1 MNHLYYGDCLTIMQ
15 EMPLASVDL
24 IYLDPPF
31 KSDKDYHSIYKDE
44 TGRPLPDQ
52 IEAFCDMWTLTPE
65 RERAIRQMPAMLRE
79 TGIDDSV
86 AEFWRIWMNAL
97 RKTQPDLLAY
107 LSYMVERLIWMKGL
121 LRPAGSIWLHCDPEA
136 SHYIKV
142 MLDGIFGHNNFRNEI
157 TWKRTSS
164 HSDSGT
170 MGWVHDVLLYYTKGE
185 KFTFNTEHA
194 PHDKD
199 YIASH
204 YRHKDKAGRRFRTDN
219 VTAGGLT
226 GGGYE
231 YEWNGVKKC
240 WRYPEHRMQ
249 ELHDAGRLRYTR
261 TGTAEYIRYLDESDG
276 VPVSDWWGDIPPVN
290 SQAKERMGYRTQKPL
305 KLLKRIIGVSS
316 NEGDVIF
323 DPFCG
328 CATTLEAAH
337 AMERKW
343 IGVDIAIHA
352 VKRVAR
358 IRLQDRLGLVEGK
371 DFEIDGVPRD
381 LEGAKDLWE
390 RDKYHF
396 QKWAIE
402 EVDGFAT
409 TKRTADGGIDGR
421 LYFGDVDR
429 DLKSMVIEVKGGK
442 NVNIADLRA
451 LHSVMERDDAEMAGL
466 IIMEPL
472 GSRKAKNFHRLV
484 AEAGDM
490 TVRSRPF
497 PRMQIL
503 SVPEILAGKRFDTPY
518 PRGKSDL
525 VQPDI
530 GQF

>member
-1 MNHLYYGDCLTIMQ
+1 MNRLYYGDCLTIMQ

-121 LRPAGSIWLHCDPEA
+121 MRPAGSIWLHCDPDA

-142 MLDGIFGHNNFRNEI
+142 MLDGILGHNNFRNEI

-170 MGWVHDVLLYYTKGE
+170 MGWVHDVLLYYTKGD
-185 KFTFNTEHA
+185 KFTFNTEHV
-194 PHDKD
+194 PYEKD
-199 YIASH
+199 YVDSR
-204 YRHKDKAGRRFRTDN
+204 YRPDPEAKGRLFTDGDL
-219 VTAGGLT
+219 TAKGLT
-226 GGGYE
+226 GGGYDYE
-231 YEWNGVKKC
+231 YKGKRDMWRVPLETMQRLDAENRLYFTSKGGIRVK
-240 WRYPEHRMQ
+240 
-249 ELHDAGRLRYTR
+249 
-261 TGTAEYIRYLDESDG
+261 RYLDELPG
-276 VPVSDWWGDIPPVN
+276 VPVSDLWADIPPVN

-305 KLLKRIIGVSS
+305 KLLKRIIELSS
-316 NEGDVIF
+316 NTGDVVF

-328 CATTLEAAH
+328 CATTLEAAQ
-337 AMERKW
+337 ELGRNW
-343 IGVDIAIHA
+343 IGIDIAIHA

-358 IRLQDRLGLVEGK
+358 IRLQDRLGLEEGK
-371 DFEIDGVPRD
+371 DFKIDGVPRD

-390 RDKYHF
+390 CDKTTSRNGLLS
-396 QKWAIE
+396 KWMALLPPS
-402 EVDGFAT
+402 AR
-409 TKRTADGGIDGR
+409 RTAALMAASTSGIWTG
-421 LYFGDVDR
+421 
-429 DLKSMVIEVKGGK
+429 I
-442 NVNIADLRA
+442 
-451 LHSVMERDDAEMAGL
+451 
-466 IIMEPL
+466 
-472 GSRKAKNFHRLV
+472 
-484 AEAGDM
+484 
-490 TVRSRPF
+490 
-497 PRMQIL
+497 
-503 SVPEILAGKRFDTPY
+503 
-518 PRGKSDL
+518 
-525 VQPDI
+525 
-530 GQF
+530 